1 VEQFIFL
8 LEIKAAALLIKGLFT
23 LQKTLPH
30 EERLFEGLSLLSFK
44 VKALRQ
50 ISTFALEK
58 RID

>member
-1 VEQFIFL
+1 
-8 LEIKAAALLIKGLFT
+8 LIKGLFT
-23 LQKTLPH
+23 LKKTLPH